1 MGFTILMTYFRT
13 SRFCTFVLIL
23 KKNGKKIKITEK
35 KSNQSRKIIFFQ
47 TPGKFNMEDLFDIYD
62 IVPIE
67 GKGLGCIA
75 MQEIKIGTLILKE
88 KPQCV
93 ANQELAEN
101 EEGGYLSFGYLTSI
115 ANAFFAMSRSDQENF
130 LKLDSSKF
138 NNKILRDEVSPLTK
152 MYLELKEF
160 ADSLN
165 YSRVRDR
172 AISNNDSEIR
182 YNKMDELYKEML
194 VGTLCVYQSNTFKEL
209 ANGQEIRD
217 GGVGLKFSKFNHS
230 CQPNAEAHLNQDG
243 EIELR
248 AISKIKVCFQ
258 FFFCWCHKTGR

>member
-1 MGFTILMTYFRT
+1 
-13 SRFCTFVLIL
+13 
-23 KKNGKKIKITEK
+23 
-35 KSNQSRKIIFFQ
+35 
-47 TPGKFNMEDLFDIYD
+47 MEDLFDIYD

-93 ANQELAEN
+93 ANQELAED

-115 ANAFFAMSRSDQENF
+115 ANAFFEMSSPDQEKF

-152 MYLELKEF
+152 MYSELKEF

-182 YNKMDELYKEML
+182 YEKMDELYKEML

-209 ANGQEIRD
+209 VNGQEIRD

-230 CQPNAEAHLNQDG
+230 CQPNAEAHLNKDG

-248 AISKIKVCFQ
+248 AISKIKVCLQ
-258 FFFCWCHKTGR
+258 FFLSQQDRQVEYIWVDMLVFFVCFF